1 MWAKQKPTGFTI
13 VELLIVIV
21 VIAILAAITIVA
33 YNGIQARA
41 QESTVRNDLASASK
55 KLHLFNVDN
64 SRFPNSVA
72 ELATVGIDIS
82 NGAYALWP
90 DVAVNLGYC
99 SKPDYSGYALFA
111 MTRSGTRLMIQES
124 GTVKV
129 DTTGTT
135 WDSTTG
141 TLGTQCSAAGYSVN
155 FTHGYVRTDTTTGPW
170 RAWAGGN

>member
-1 MWAKQKPTGFTI
+1 MWAKQKGFTI

-21 VIAILAAITIVA
+21 IIAILATITIVA

-41 QESTVRNDLASASK
+41 QESAVRSDLTNASK
-55 KLHLFNVDN
+55 KLQLFYVDN
-64 SRFPNSVA
+64 NRFPNSVA

-82 NGAYALWP
+82 NGAYAIWP

-99 SKPDYSGYALFA
+99 SKSDYSGYALFA
-111 MTRSGTRLMIQES
+111 MTRSGTRLIIQES
-124 GTVKV
+124 GTAKL
-129 DTTGTT
+129 DTTSTT
-135 WDSTTG
+135 WDSTTT
-141 TLGTQCSAAGYSVN
+141 TLGAQCTTAGYTVN